1 MSEGVAALVVSD
13 IHKRFGEHEVLK
25 GISMDA
31 RKGDV
36 ISLIGSSGSG
46 KSTFLRCIN
55 LLEVPTSGAIQ
66 VHGENIEFK
75 TDKHGERVPANSRQV
90 EKMRSR
96 LSMVFQGF
104 NLWSHMT
111 VLENIIEAPVNV
123 LGISKAEAT
132 ERAKEHLERVGLYD
146 RKDYYPAHMSGGQQ
160 QRAAIARALAM
171 NPEVML
177 FDEPTSAL
185 DPELVGE
192 VLKVMRGL
200 ADEGRT
206 MVVVTHE
213 MSFARDVSNHVVYL
227 HDGRIEEQGDP
238 KKVFEN
244 PSSERM
250 KQFLSPKY

>member
-1 MSEGVAALVVSD
+1 MTDVAPLIVNDV
-13 IHKRFGEHEVLK
+13 HKRFGEHEVLK
-25 GISMDA
+25 GISLEA

-55 LLEVPTSGAIQ
+55 LLEIPTSGDIQ
-66 VHGENIEFK
+66 VHGEKITFK
-75 TDKHGERVPANSRQV
+75 TDKRGNRVPANMRQV
-90 EKMRSR
+90 ESMRAR

-111 VLENIIEAPVNV
+111 VMENIIEAPMHV
-123 LGISKAEAT
+123 LGISKAEAI
-132 ERAKEHLERVGLYD
+132 ERAEEHLNRVGLYD

-200 ADEGRT
+200 AEEGRT
-206 MVVVTHE
+206 MIVVTHE
-213 MSFARDVSNHVVYL
+213 MAFARDVSNHVIYL
-227 HDGRIEEQGDP
+227 HEGVIEEQGNPVD
-238 KKVFEN
+238 VFNN
-244 PSSERM
+244 PSSDRM